1 MQKIATIRNK
11 FWYAFCATFSDV
23 DQIFTAM
30 TSFGSPLFLIPPKLD
45 EFTVTSYNA
54 TFLPSPFCTHSH
66 SFLCLA
72 TLAPFS
78 ILPGRF

>member
-1 MQKIATIRNK
+1 MKKIATIRNK

-30 TSFGSPLFLIPPKLD
+30 TSFGSPFFLIPPKLD

-54 TFLPSPFCTHSH
+54 TFL
-66 SFLCLA
+66 L
-72 TLAPFS
+72 
-78 ILPGRF
+78 